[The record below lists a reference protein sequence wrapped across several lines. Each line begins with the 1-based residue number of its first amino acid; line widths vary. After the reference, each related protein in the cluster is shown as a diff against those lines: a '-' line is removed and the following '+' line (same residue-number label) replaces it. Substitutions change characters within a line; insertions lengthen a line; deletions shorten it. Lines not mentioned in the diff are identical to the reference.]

1 MMMLYKLAGHD
12 PVPVENVEE
21 WGSVFEGDRRIA
33 RDEFTTAEGETILVS
48 TVFLAVDHGL
58 GLESKP
64 VLFETMVFGGPLN
77 NKMWRFHTWDEAM
90 EGHARAVHISQE
102 YGATLKGRSATRFRV

>member
-1 MMMLYKLAGHD
+1 MRFTGERPGGREPRRVSGALSHPLRVEGKMMMLYKLAGHD

-21 WGSVFEGDRRIA
+21 WASVFEGDRRIA

-77 NKMWRFHTWDEAM
+77 NKMW
-90 EGHARAVHISQE
+90 
-102 YGATLKGRSATRFRV
+102 